1 MHGYHFRV
9 NSRIVLYPAM
19 PANSFCSARQTLCR
33 TLNDNKVE
41 VLTVTSH
48 VRHLTKETLDQV
60 TTRPY
65 IFLSARVHP
74 GESNASWLM
83 KGTLQVGFHYLCT
96 YAKLQLLSSCL
107 FIFTTISFQFLLSKN
122 PTARSLRDQYI
133 FKIVP
138 MLNPEGVING
148 CHRTSLGMSSHVSI

>member
-1 MHGYHFRV
+1 MHRLLV
-9 NSRIVLYPAM
+9 
-19 PANSFCSARQTLCR
+19 CARQTLCR

-41 VLTVTSH
+41 VLTVSSH

-83 KGTLQVGFHYLCT
+83 KVDDDMFV
-96 YAKLQLLSSCL
+96 KVRKS
-107 FIFTTISFQFLLSKN
+107 
-122 PTARSLRDQYI
+122 
-133 FKIVP
+133 
-138 MLNPEGVING
+138 
-148 CHRTSLGMSSHVSI
+148 